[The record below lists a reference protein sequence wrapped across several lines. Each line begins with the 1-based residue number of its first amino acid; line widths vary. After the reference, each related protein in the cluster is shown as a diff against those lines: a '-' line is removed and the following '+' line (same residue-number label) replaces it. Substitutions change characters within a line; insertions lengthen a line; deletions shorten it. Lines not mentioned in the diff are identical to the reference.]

1 MVHRLEAVNNW
12 LQMFFKVSIGSILVL
27 VVQKAYQLLSKM
39 YGQTKQEDM
48 SRDAD
53 IALLK
58 NAILAQ
64 LHDTIYRLTEE
75 YIERGYI
82 TLDELDNLEYIYQS
96 YQALGGNGSGEY
108 RFLKVKEL
116 TIKAGSDPALDK
128 LIRQGGEMNE

>member
-1 MVHRLEAVNNW
+1 MVHRVEAVNNW